1 MKKHEYIGKNLE
13 EATNMAMED
22 LQDTKDNLYIKEI
35 PIKNGLFNKKT
46 KIEVTT
52 KDELIE
58 YIKSFL
64 LDITKQMGFKS
75 NIEIKKREEIIN
87 FILYSDNNAVLIGK
101 NGRNL
106 EALSIITHQMISK
119 EIENPFKFI
128 LDVEEYKQKRQN
140 DLERLAR
147 KIAREVVLT
156 KTEVKLEA
164 MNSYERRII
173 HNALTNKKGVYTES
187 VGEQPNRCVV
197 IKPKEE

>member
-1 MKKHEYIGKNLE
+1 MNKHEYIGKNIE
-13 EATNMAMED
+13 EATLMAMED
-22 LQDTKDNLYIKEI
+22 LQDTKDNLYIKEV
-35 PIKNGLFNKKT
+35 PVKNGLFSKKT
-46 KIEVTT
+46 KIEVAT
-52 KDELIE
+52 KDEIVN
-58 YIKSFL
+58 YIKTFL
-64 LDITKQMGFKS
+64 LEVTKQMGFKS
-75 NIEIKKREEIIN
+75 NIEIKKRDEIIT

-106 EALSIITHQMISK
+106 EALSVITRQMISK
-119 EIENPFKFI
+119 EINNPFRFI
-128 LDVEEYKQKRQN
+128 LDVEEYKQKRQG

-147 KIAREVVLT
+147 RIAREVILT
-156 KTEVKLEA
+156 KTEVKLDA